1 MTLLSE
7 RILNMSESETIA
19 MSRRSRELKAQGID
33 VVNLSLGEPDF
44 PTPDFIKDAAK
55 AAIDNN
61 FSYYPPVAG
70 YMDLR
75 EAVAKKFERDN
86 SLHYKPE
93 QIIISTGAK
102 QCIANAILS
111 LINPGDEVIVPAP
124 FWVTYIEIIKLAG
137 GVPVVV
143 QTGVDSNFKFT
154 PGQIE
159 AAITPRTKMLMYSS
173 PCNPT
178 GAVFGKEELRALAA
192 MLGRHPN
199 VVVLSD
205 EIYEHINFVGK
216 HESIAQF
223 DEVKDRTI
231 VINGVSKGF
240 AMTGWRIGFMAAPL
254 EIAKACDKMQGQ
266 FTSAASS
273 IAERAALAA
282 VLADPVVCQP
292 MRESFEKRKNLVM
305 EKLSAIEGF
314 HCNQPE
320 GAFYVFPDISFYF
333 GKQYQGKVIHTSAD
347 FTDFLIENAHVSLVP
362 GSAFGSPNCLRFSYA
377 TSEQNLL
384 EAISRIEKAVKLLN

>member
-1 MTLLSE
+1 MTLLSQ
-7 RILNMSESETIA
+7 RILDMSESETIA

-55 AAIDNN
+55 KAIDDNY
-61 FSYYPPVAG
+61 SYYPPVAG
-70 YMDLR
+70 YADLR
-75 EAVAKKFERDN
+75 QAVAHKFERDN
-86 SLHYKPE
+86 GLFYSAE
-93 QIIISTGAK
+93 QIIVSTGAK
-102 QCIANAILS
+102 QSIANAILS

-143 QTGVDSNFKFT
+143 QTGVDTNFKFT
-154 PGQIE
+154 PEQIE

-178 GAVFGKEELRALAA
+178 GMVLSRAELQALAA
-192 MLGRHPN
+192 MLGKHPQ
-199 VVVLSD
+199 VVILSD
-205 EIYEHINFVGK
+205 EIYEHINFVGR

-223 DEVKDRTI
+223 AEVKDRT
-231 VINGVSKGF
+231 VVVNGVSKGF

-266 FTSAASS
+266 FTSAPSS
-273 IAERAALAA
+273 IAQRASLAA
-282 VLADPVVCQP
+282 VQANPDVTIP
-292 MRESFEKRKNLVM
+292 MRQSFEKRKNLVM
-305 EKLSAIEGF
+305 EKLAAIPGF
-314 HCNQPE
+314 ICNQPE

-333 GKQYQGKVIHTSAD
+333 GKQFQGKTINTSAE

-377 TSEQNLL
+377 TSEEKLL
-384 EAISRIEKAVKLLN
+384 EAISRIDKAVKLLA

>member
-1 MTLLSE
+1 MTLLSQ
-7 RILNMSESETIA
+7 RILDMSESETIA

-44 PTPDFIKDAAK
+44 PTPDFIKEAAK
-55 AAIDNN
+55 KAIDDNY
-61 FSYYPPVAG
+61 SYYPPVAG
-70 YMDLR
+70 YADLR
-75 EAVAKKFERDN
+75 QAVAHKFERDN
-86 SLHYKPE
+86 GLLYSAE
-93 QIIISTGAK
+93 QIIVSTGAK
-102 QCIANAILS
+102 QSIANAILS

-143 QTGVDSNFKFT
+143 QTGVDTNFKFT
-154 PGQIE
+154 PEQIE

-178 GAVFGKEELRALAA
+178 GMVLSRAELQALAA
-192 MLGRHPN
+192 MLGKHPQ
-199 VVVLSD
+199 VVILSD
-205 EIYEHINFVGK
+205 EIYEHINFVGR

-223 DEVKDRTI
+223 AEVKDRT
-231 VINGVSKGF
+231 VVVNGVSKGF

-266 FTSAASS
+266 FTSAPSS
-273 IAERAALAA
+273 IAQRASLAA
-282 VLADPVVCQP
+282 VQANPDVTIP
-292 MRESFEKRKNLVM
+292 MRQSFEKRKNLVM
-305 EKLSAIEGF
+305 EKLAAIPGF
-314 HCNQPE
+314 ICNQPE

-333 GKQYQGKVIHTSAD
+333 GKQFQGKTINTSAE

-377 TSEQNLL
+377 TSEEKLL
-384 EAISRIEKAVKLLN
+384 EAISRIDKAVKLLA

>member
-1 MTLLSE
+1 MTLLSQ
-7 RILNMSESETIA
+7 RILDMSESETIA

-44 PTPDFIKDAAK
+44 PTPDFIKEAAK
-55 AAIDNN
+55 KAIDDNY
-61 FSYYPPVAG
+61 SYYPPVAG
-70 YMDLR
+70 YADLR
-75 EAVAKKFERDN
+75 QAVAHKFERDN
-86 SLHYKPE
+86 GLFYTAE
-93 QIIISTGAK
+93 QIVVSTGAK
-102 QCIANAILS
+102 QSIANAILS

-137 GVPVVV
+137 GVPIVV
-143 QTGVDSNFKFT
+143 QTGVDTNFKFT
-154 PGQIE
+154 PEQIE

-178 GAVFGKEELRALAA
+178 GMVLSRADLQALAA
-192 MLGRHPN
+192 MLGKHPQ
-199 VVVLSD
+199 VVILSD
-205 EIYEHINFVGK
+205 EIYEHINFVGR

-223 DEVKDRTI
+223 AEVKDRTV

-266 FTSAASS
+266 FTSAPSS
-273 IAERAALAA
+273 IAQRAALAA
-282 VLADPVVCQP
+282 VQANPDVTIP
-292 MRESFEKRKNLVM
+292 MRQSFEKRKNLVM
-305 EKLSAIEGF
+305 EKLAAIPGF
-314 HCNQPE
+314 ICNQPE

-333 GKQYQGKVIHTSAD
+333 GKQFQGKSINTSAE

-377 TSEQNLL
+377 TSEEKLL
-384 EAISRIEKAVKLLN
+384 EAISRIDKAVKLLA